1 MSDTRRPQVISS
13 HGKSPELQF
22 GRAKPGVVLVVGVNG
37 GGKTTTI
44 GKLAHKLNA
53 QGRKG
58 EVTCAWHVLCHDQA
72 GACRQGPGGTIP
84 TCLAGQHRAISVQSP
99 AVSFPWRCQRAQL

>member
-1 MSDTRRPQVISS
+1 MLQAGPYIALFRKACSQHVRQAQVISS

-53 QGRKG
+53 QGAK
-58 EVTCAWHVLCHDQA
+58 V
-72 GACRQGPGGTIP
+72 
-84 TCLAGQHRAISVQSP
+84 RARMP
-99 AVSFPWRCQRAQL
+99 